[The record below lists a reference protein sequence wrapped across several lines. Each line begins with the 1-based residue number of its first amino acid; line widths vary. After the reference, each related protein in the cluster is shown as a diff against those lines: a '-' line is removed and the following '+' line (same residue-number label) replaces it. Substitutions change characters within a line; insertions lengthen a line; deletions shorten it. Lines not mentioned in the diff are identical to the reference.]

1 MTNPTK
7 SSSYRASS
15 AAGRLGVLALVLGLG
30 GCASAFMSGSAPV
43 SAPPKSPLAKWT
55 VTACKDAAGAAIP
68 MSGAISYYL
77 EEGPEGLALYEMDAQ
92 GKGAKIT
99 NHWED
104 AQGMHFFT
112 RVYTSHGF
120 ELFLPADRKQP
131 GTRKVY
137 LRGAF
142 EVTKDANG
150 VIRPG
155 GAPGATCT
163 MDPV

>member
-1 MTNPTK
+1 MTNTT
-7 SSSYRASS
+7 SSSSRAPRT
-15 AAGRLGVLALVLGLG
+15 ARLLALALALPLA

-43 SAPPKSPLAKWT
+43 SAPPKSPVGKWT
-55 VTACKDAAGAAIP
+55 VTACKDAAGTAIP

-77 EEGPEGLALYEMDAQ
+77 EEGPEGLALYEMDAR

-99 NHWED
+99 NRWED

-120 ELFLPADRKQP
+120 ELVLPADRKQP

-142 EVTKDANG
+142 EVSKDASG
-150 VIRPG
+150 VIRPA
-155 GAPGATCT
+155 GAPGATCA
-163 MDPV
+163 MDPA